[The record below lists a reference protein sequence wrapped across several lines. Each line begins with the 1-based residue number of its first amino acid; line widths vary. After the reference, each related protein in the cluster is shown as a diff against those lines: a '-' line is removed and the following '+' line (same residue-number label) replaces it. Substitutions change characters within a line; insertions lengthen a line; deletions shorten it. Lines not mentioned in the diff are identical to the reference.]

1 MQTAYDKCPKRALCN
16 RTHTHLQ
23 PGAASPFTFWPL
35 PLSPLCN
42 QRDGTFMPP
51 ELPFSYSQQ
60 ITSIPLMSQIWEF
73 TFSHCHAA
81 EVKHQCSPEEIG
93 ASGPVKQEARCCL
106 KILVSVQ
113 CVISRQIIEISIG
126 NHAINSRTETSCWIS
141 AYRRLQSGWHT
152 PCGSVSFLRA
162 PRRVLHMIGT
172 LFFSR
177 KKFGFLLW
185 PKMKTF
191 YLPTFPENLFFFSL
205 WSEFRIIS
213 VRPVEALQRQVLGK
227 RKQKLQSVFF

>member
-1 MQTAYDKCPKRALCN
+1 
-16 RTHTHLQ
+16 
-23 PGAASPFTFWPL
+23 
-35 PLSPLCN
+35 
-42 QRDGTFMPP
+42 
-51 ELPFSYSQQ
+51 
-60 ITSIPLMSQIWEF
+60 MSQIWEF
-73 TFSHCHAA
+73 TFLHCHAA
-81 EVKHQCSPEEIG
+81 EVKHQCSPEEM
-93 ASGPVKQEARCCL
+93 KQEARCCL

-162 PRRVLHMIGT
+162 PRHVLHMIGT
-172 LFFSR
+172 FFFFKEEIWFSSLAENENILFAYFARKSFFFLFF
-177 KKFGFLLW
+177 K
-185 PKMKTF
+185 
-191 YLPTFPENLFFFSL
+191 

-227 RKQKLQSVFF
+227 RKQKLCFF